1 MGQAPS
7 MQQFGAIQGAG
18 PPRGPGHGA
27 SYGSGSISAS
37 GPPQLSTLPF
47 QNTQTPPSQQAFQQ
61 PAQAPLAQ
69 NSYSQPPQTLSV
81 VNLPPLKPVFGM
93 SLEQLFERDGSAVP
107 MVVYQCIQAVD
118 LFGLEV
124 EGIYRLSGTYPMSTK
139 LKLCST
145 MMLQKWISVIQ
156 QIFSTMLTVLLVFSS
171 NFSVISQILC

>member
-1 MGQAPS
+1 MGEAVYAIDNEKDLSNYISSFANKVPARTSEIKYEKNPVLNPPS
-7 MQQFGAIQGAG
+7 HNPQPMAIPNQRQSDPQTPFGAIQGAG

-81 VNLPPLKPVFGM
+81 VNLPPLKP
-93 SLEQLFERDGSAVP
+93 
-107 MVVYQCIQAVD
+107 
-118 LFGLEV
+118 
-124 EGIYRLSGTYPMSTK
+124 
-139 LKLCST
+139 
-145 MMLQKWISVIQ
+145 
-156 QIFSTMLTVLLVFSS
+156 
-171 NFSVISQILC
+171 